1 MQAVKT
7 ENISARKHCILS
19 ILMTCI
25 YHSIHI
31 VNRQAIYKLYIY
43 IYIEI
48 ICISDIAF
56 FVFPGKFPGCKNPRI
71 AVQYPGI
78 YSGTAAWRI
87 I

>member
-19 ILMTCI
+19 ILMTCS

-31 VNRQAIYKLYIY
+31 VNRQAIYKLY

>member
-31 VNRQAIYKLYIY
+31 VNRQAIY
-43 IYIEI
+43 IEI
-48 ICISDIAF
+48 ICISDTAF

>member
-7 ENISARKHCILS
+7 ENISARKHCILY

-31 VNRQAIYKLYIY
+31 GNRQI

-48 ICISDIAF
+48 ICISVIAF
-56 FVFPGKFPGCKNPRI
+56 CIFPGKFPGCKNPRI

>member
-43 IYIEI
+43 IEI

-56 FVFPGKFPGCKNPRI
+56 FVFPGKFL
-71 AVQYPGI
+71 
-78 YSGTAAWRI
+78 
-87 I
+87 

>member
-1 MQAVKT
+1 MQAVRT
-7 ENISARKHCILS
+7 ENISACKHHILS
-19 ILMTCI
+19 ILMACI

-31 VNRQAIYKLYIY
+31 GNRQD

-48 ICISDIAF
+48 ICISDTTFCI
-56 FVFPGKFPGCKNPRI
+56 FPGKFPGCKNPRI